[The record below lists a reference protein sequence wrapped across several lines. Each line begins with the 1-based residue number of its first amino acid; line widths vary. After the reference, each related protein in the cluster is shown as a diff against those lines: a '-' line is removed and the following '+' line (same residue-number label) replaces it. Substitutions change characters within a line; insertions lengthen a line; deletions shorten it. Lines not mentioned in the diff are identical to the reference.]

1 MNFKGKKV
9 ALSGH
14 DGFIG
19 GHLVRALQDAGA
31 EVTIILGDIRDR
43 TTFRNLN
50 YKHDYYFHFSAP
62 SSQVLFKRQ
71 PMYAAEVTLKGFI
84 NAAKICKENGIKL
97 IYPSTG
103 LLSQDRMNEY
113 ALCKKLCEQIHL
125 DEGLDAIG
133 IRIFATYGPGEDHK
147 RDYASVP
154 FLFARDMVNGLSPEI
169 YGDGKQKR
177 DFIFVDDTV
186 HGVMFL
192 SETRE
197 NGIYDLGSGV
207 GTTFNELV
215 AIINKELGTDIEPVY
230 IDKPGGYVDETLAT
244 GVDYVAGISIEDGLI
259 ETINHLRSIRDGKS
273 DSNNND

>member
-43 TTFRNLN
+43 ATFRNLN

-103 LLSQDRMNEY
+103 LLSQNRMNEY
-113 ALCKKLCEQIHL
+113 ALCKKLCEQIHI
-125 DEGLDAIG
+125 DEDLDAIG
-133 IRIFATYGPGEDHK
+133 IRIFASYGPGEDHK

-154 FLFARDMVNGLSPEI
+154 FIFARDLVQGKKPVI
-169 YGDGKQKR
+169 FGDGKQKR
-177 DFIFVDDTV
+177 DFIFIGDVIDGIMQYT
-186 HGVMFL
+186 
-192 SETRE
+192 ETLE
-197 NGIYDLGSGV
+197 NGIYDLGSGE
-207 GTTFNELV
+207 GHSFNDLV
-215 AIINKELGTDIEPVY
+215 ALINDILGVNIRPEYVE
-230 IDKPGGYVDETLAT
+230 KPGGYVDETLSQNSKFKT
-244 GVDYVAGISIEDGLI
+244 QVGIGEGLVI
-259 ETINHLRSIRDGKS
+259 LVNNLKEAYGKS
-273 DSNNND
+273 DSNNNN